1 MAWKLSKDGALQSA
15 WDSSLC
21 MQVVGGGSLV
31 ACDGSRGQQWTME
44 GAEGRQKLISG
55 TGFGC
60 LSNGP
65 PAGGPP
71 TRLAF
76 DVTALGWKKA
86 NATDLW
92 SGESTVVTTAAAS
105 LPQGDGISQI
115 FRLQKLS

>member
-1 MAWKLSKDGALQSA
+1 MFAVRLANPESLTIQGKLRAGP
-15 WDSSLC
+15 
-21 MQVVGGGSLV
+21 GGG
-31 ACDGSRGQQWTME
+31 G
-44 GAEGRQKLISG
+44 
-55 TGFGC
+55 

-92 SGESTVVTTAAAS
+92 SGESTAVTTVSAS